1 MLAAAKVL
9 ADQQCLVAAG
19 CLDERTSN
27 IIGGCWLLEILLA
40 AGNIAG
46 CNVGPTLGGRGCSV
60 MLAAAVGKLASSIDG
75 GCWLHSRADQQH
87 RWWLLVAR

>member
-19 CLDERTSN
+19 CLDERTSS
-27 IIGGCWLLEILLA
+27 IDGGCWSLGADQQHRWRLLA

-46 CNVGPTLGGRGCSV
+46 YNVGPTLGGRGCSV
-60 MLAAAVGKLASSIDG
+60 MLAAAVGERTSSVDG
-75 GCWLHSRADQQH
+75 AC
-87 RWWLLVAR
+87 